1 MGSILVL
8 ERLISLK
15 AAIKNPLWVFVIGGI
30 ISVIC
35 LFVSFVIFHESV
47 GLFTSLLVT
56 IAVTP
61 LMVNLIRYEES
72 KDELDAETLE
82 RMNIL
87 QRHRDVLRVYTAFFC
102 GMILSLS
109 IVYLMM
115 PVDVVEKLFED
126 QIREIN
132 VVRGMITFGGN
143 FQKIIIN
150 NLGVLSISFLLSFLF
165 GAGAIFILAWNASVL
180 STAIGIAART
190 IGGVKGLP
198 LAVLMFFPHG
208 SLEILAYFI
217 GAISG
222 GLISTAITR
231 KESPKFMFILKDTC
245 QLVAVSVLILA
256 IAAAVES
263 VQLSYLI

>member
-1 MGSILVL
+1 
-8 ERLISLK
+8 
-15 AAIKNPLWVFVIGGI
+15 
-30 ISVIC
+30 
-35 LFVSFVIFHESV
+35 
-47 GLFTSLLVT
+47 
-56 IAVTP
+56 
-61 LMVNLIRYEES
+61 
-72 KDELDAETLE
+72 
-82 RMNIL
+82 MNIL